1 MAAEA
6 IGGFQPPWSVGGG
19 WLVCALYSPLA
30 LGFQWGLW
38 RFRHRG
44 VLLMNEP
51 IFWHISARTLYGW
64 AGADLRAH
72 IASQGPRLR
81 TSPPPLY
88 VNQTHEDWSLPAYSV
103 FRAGR
108 DPARHLFFRRGGNR
122 KSQCRATGRP
132 VGQRQS
138 GAAFVDC
145 VNIFTCNLRCKVP
158 CSILHATLS
167 F

>member
-1 MAAEA
+1 MKLALRVARLQSTLAGASRPRLGGPHVCGPGLLRAGHPAA
-6 IGGFQPPWSVGGG
+6 SVPARCH
-19 WLVCALYSPLA
+19 LLTAPRIRVCADFCA
-30 LGFQWGLW
+30 KGQWPGL
-38 RFRHRG
+38 
-44 VLLMNEP
+44 
-51 IFWHISARTLYGW
+51 RTL
-64 AGADLRAH
+64 
-72 IASQGPRLR
+72 
-81 TSPPPLY
+81 PPPLY

-138 GAAFVDC
+138 GAAFADC
-145 VNIFTCNLRCKVP
+145 VSIFTCNLRCKVP

>member
-1 MAAEA
+1 M
-6 IGGFQPPWSVGGG
+6 GFGV
-19 WLVCALYSPLA
+19 LA
-30 LGFQWGLW
+30 LCTASHLNCSLTRGKMWHN
-38 RFRHRG
+38 RFICNLHKI
-44 VLLMNEP
+44 VSTSKWH
-51 IFWHISARTLYGW
+51 FW
-64 AGADLRAH
+64 
-72 IASQGPRLR
+72 PRLR

-138 GAAFVDC
+138 GAAFGYRVT
-145 VNIFTCNLRCKVP
+145 IFTCNLRCKVP

-167 F
+167 FWNAHNKENSVQISGLQEQ

>member
-1 MAAEA
+1 MVGWIMGPPCTTAAP
-6 IGGFQPPWSVGGG
+6 IPGGIPYADNFGQN
-19 WLVCALYSPLA
+19 
-30 LGFQWGLW
+30 
-38 RFRHRG
+38 RHGPVRS
-44 VLLMNEP
+44 
-51 IFWHISARTLYGW
+51 W
-64 AGADLRAH
+64 
-72 IASQGPRLR
+72 PRLR

-167 F
+167 FSSAHNKENSVQISSLQEQ

>member
-1 MAAEA
+1 M
-6 IGGFQPPWSVGGG
+6 
-19 WLVCALYSPLA
+19 
-30 LGFQWGLW
+30 
-38 RFRHRG
+38 
-44 VLLMNEP
+44 
-51 IFWHISARTLYGW
+51 
-64 AGADLRAH
+64 
-72 IASQGPRLR
+72 R

-108 DPARHLFFRRGGNR
+108 DPERHLFFRRGGNR

-167 F
+167 FWNAHNKQKISSNLKFPGAVVHKWRRGVIRHFIYEAGHLRELRSVARFLFGVLF